1 MSPRTFILPCILA
14 LAILTVPVPVPA
26 EPPAEPPAETTTH
39 NPAPDANADLKREI
53 EELRRQVDTLVQAA
67 DVRQSLTETDAEKRE
82 KEENIL
88 NAAGREY
95 TLMQEGK
102 LGFEYQLAY
111 SYFRYDAIRE
121 SGVIEHNSN
130 HNFKNTFIFEYPV
143 KNNLTA
149 GSRIPFV
156 YEYDQIGAEN
166 EKDVTDFGDVAFYA
180 DYQPVKSGGNV
191 PSVILT
197 TQLTCPMGRSPYEVN
212 PEEDLATGSGGYSA
226 LFSVN
231 ASKSLDPVL
240 AYGSLS
246 YEKNFPINNID
257 YKMAPYTMEKYEPGD
272 TIGVSIGMGFA
283 LSYKTSLSLGYSQS
297 FSLKSTR
304 YFKETAPKRY
314 PTTSESTLSVG
325 TAWRLD
331 NNRRVNVYLST
342 GLSNSGSH
350 SISCS
355 FPMEFN
361 L

>member
-1 MSPRTFILPCILA
+1 MALA
-14 LAILTVPVPVPA
+14 LMVVPLTAMAETPA
-26 EPPAEPPAETTTH
+26 APASPSGETLTDPPAS
-39 NPAPDANADLKREI
+39 PAPDANAALKREI
-53 EELRRQVDTLVQAA
+53 EELRRQVNSLAQAA
-67 DVRQSLTETDAEKRE
+67 EVRQSLGETETEKRE

-88 NAAGREY
+88 SAAGREY

-102 LGFEYQLAY
+102 LGFEYQLTY

-121 SGVIEHNSN
+121 SGVILHNSN
-130 HNFKNTFIFEYPV
+130 HNFKNSFILEYPV

-180 DYQPVKSGGNV
+180 DYQPVKSGGDM
-191 PSVILT
+191 PSIIFT

-212 PEEDLATGSGGYSA
+212 PEEDLSTGSGGYAA

-240 AYGSLS
+240 AYGSLG
-246 YEKNFPINNID
+246 YERNFSINHLD
-257 YKMAPYTMEKYEPGD
+257 YKVGSYTMEKYEPGD
-272 TIGVSIGMGFA
+272 TISVSLGMGFA
-283 LSYKTSLSLGYSQS
+283 LSYKTSLSLGYAYAFTLDS
-297 FSLKSTR
+297 KR
-304 YFKETAPKRY
+304 YYKETAPVNY
-314 PTTSESTLSVG
+314 PSTSSSTMNIG
-325 TAWRLD
+325 TSWRIG
-331 NNRRVNVYLST
+331 NNRRVNVNLSS
-342 GLSNSGSH
+342 GLSNEGSH

-355 FPMEFN
+355 FPMEFK